1 MKTSLRALTTSPAG
15 ERGPLGRILTTVG
28 IFAAAIVVGIASS
41 GSTYALWN
49 GSKPIGATT
58 LSTGSTGLT
67 VNGVT
72 NYTVPGLTNTQLLP
86 GLAAVS
92 PQALT
97 IVNTGSTPLRVTVG
111 TPTFADP
118 TSLLAQNGNLVVG
131 LFPSS
136 NCAQSV
142 DGSSAATWTAPLV
155 LAAGQSVTACLQ
167 MSLSATAPAAV
178 QGLSATFTLP
188 LSATQVRNQ

>member
-1 MKTSLRALTTSPAG
+1 MSSHALTAPLAPA
-15 ERGPLGRILTTVG
+15 RKRNPLGRILITVG
-28 IFAAAIVVGIASS
+28 TFAAAIVVGIASS

-49 GSKPIGATT
+49 GSKPVSATT

-72 NYTVPGLTNTQLLP
+72 SYTLPGLTNTQLLP

-92 PQALT
+92 PQLLT
-97 IVNTGSTPLRVTVG
+97 ILNTGSTPLRVTVG
-111 TPTFADP
+111 TPTFGDP

-131 LFPSS
+131 LFQSS
-136 NCAQSV
+136 NCAQPV
-142 DGSSAATWTAPLV
+142 DGSSVAPWTAPLV
-155 LAAGQSVTACLQ
+155 LAAGESVTACLQ

-178 QGLSATFTLP
+178 QGLSATFALP
-188 LSATQVRNQ
+188 LNATQVRNQ